1 MKSMTGFAFRERTE
15 GELTVSV
22 ELKSYNSRF
31 LDLSVNVPSWLS
43 RLETRLR
50 EYASSRIL
58 RGKAELT
65 VRVKERSSNVR
76 VTADVL
82 AARAYLDAISSIAE
96 ETGLAGE
103 VSLSMLVAQEG
114 VLKSERPTDPDFF
127 WDAIEVVLSD
137 AFAEFEAS
145 RSKEGTALAEDL
157 FSMIDR
163 VCRSVDAIEAQAGLL
178 ESRFRESVVNRF
190 REVLG
195 NAVDEQRVLQEVA
208 SLLVKYS
215 INEELVRLR
224 SHLSSLGQELRE
236 SPAPGRKADFI
247 CQEINR
253 EINTIG
259 SKNQGIEIGRA
270 VIDAKDALEN
280 IREQLRN
287 IE

>member
-1 MKSMTGFAFRERTE
+1 MKSMTGFAFRELTV

-22 ELKSYNSRF
+22 ELRSYNSRF
-31 LDLSVNVPSWLS
+31 LDLSVNLPSWLS

-50 EYASSRIL
+50 EYVSARIM
-58 RGKAELT
+58 RGKVELT
-65 VRVKERSSNVR
+65 VRVRERSANVL
-76 VTADVL
+76 VIADPL
-82 AARAYLDAISSIAE
+82 AARAYLDAIKAVAE

-103 VSLSMLVAQEG
+103 VSLSMLIAQEG
-114 VLKSERPTDPDFF
+114 VLRSERATDPEGF
-127 WDAIEVVLSD
+127 WDAIEGVLSE
-137 AFAEFEAS
+137 AFSDFEAS
-145 RSKEGTALAEDL
+145 RAREGTALAEDL
-157 FSMIDR
+157 FAMIAR
-163 VCRSVDAIEAQAGLL
+163 ISRSVETIETQAGAL
-178 ESRFRESVVNRF
+178 ESRFRDTVVGRF

-208 SLLVKYS
+208 ALLVKYS

-224 SHLSSLGQELRE
+224 SHLSALEQELND
-236 SPAPGRKADFI
+236 SAAPGRKADFI

-253 EINTIG
+253 EVNTIG